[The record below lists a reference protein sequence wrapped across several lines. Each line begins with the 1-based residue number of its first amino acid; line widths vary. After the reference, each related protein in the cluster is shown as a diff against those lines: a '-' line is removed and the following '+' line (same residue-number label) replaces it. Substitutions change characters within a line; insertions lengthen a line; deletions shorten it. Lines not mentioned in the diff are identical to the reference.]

1 MILCEPVGNRLWEE
15 AQGMPDDSLARV
27 RHLTFDIFGT
37 VLDLTGSLAP
47 PAGEFLAVHG
57 SDLTGEA
64 FYAEWRARQ
73 RIEQYQDNLLML
85 GHSGYL
91 ETCRRAFVY
100 CLKNHDISYTDE
112 AVSEFMQVYKLLRPY
127 DDALEGLRLLG
138 ERYHL
143 VALSNGE
150 QWYLEELL
158 ANNVPIAF
166 DAIISVDQVGAFKP
180 SPGIYR
186 KAIQRLQCEP
196 GEIMMVAA
204 HSFDILGA
212 QACGFRA
219 TYVNR
224 YRLPPEVSE
233 YQPDI
238 IVDDFVELA
247 DRLLE

>member
-1 MILCEPVGNRLWEE
+1 MADGF
-15 AQGMPDDSLARV
+15 LARV
-27 RHLTFDIFGT
+27 NYLTFDIFGT
-37 VLDLTGSLAP
+37 VMDLTGSLAG
-47 PAGEFLAVHG
+47 PAGEFLAAHG
-57 SDLTGEA
+57 SELTGPA

-100 CLKNHDISYTDE
+100 CLKKHNVSYSSG
-112 AVSEFMQVYKLLRPY
+112 AVQEFMRVYQSLQPY
-127 DDALEGLRLLG
+127 DDAIEGLQSLA
-138 ERYHL
+138 ERYKL

-158 ANNVPIAF
+158 GNNVPITF

-186 KAIQRLQCEP
+186 KAIQRLGCEP

-204 HSFDILGA
+204 HTFDILGA
-212 QACGFRA
+212 QTCGFKGA
-219 TYVNR
+219 YVNR
-224 YRLPPEVSE
+224 YKLPTEDSE

-238 IVDDFVELA
+238 IVDDFIELA
-247 DRLLE
+247 AKLLT

>member
-1 MILCEPVGNRLWEE
+1 MADGFL
-15 AQGMPDDSLARV
+15 DRV
-27 RHLTFDIFGT
+27 NCLTFDIFGT
-37 VLDLTGSLAP
+37 VMDLSGSLAG
-47 PAGEFLAVHG
+47 PAGEFLAAHG
-57 SDLTGEA
+57 SEMTGEA
-64 FYAEWRARQ
+64 FYAEWRERQ

-100 CLKNHDISYTDE
+100 CLKKHNVSYTAG
-112 AVSEFMQVYKLLRPY
+112 AVREFMKVYKGLQPY
-127 DDALEGLRLLG
+127 GDAIEGLRSLAG
-138 ERYHL
+138 RYKL

-158 ANNVPIAF
+158 GNNVPVGF

-186 KAIQRLQCEP
+186 KAVQRLGCEP

-204 HSFDILGA
+204 HAFDILGA
-212 QACGFRA
+212 QACGFKA
-219 TYVNR
+219 AYVNR
-224 YRLPPEVSE
+224 YNLPTEDSE

-238 IVDDFVELA
+238 IVDDFIELA
-247 DRLLE
+247 ARLSA

>member
-1 MILCEPVGNRLWEE
+1 MAP
-15 AQGMPDDSLARV
+15 DSLERV
-27 RHLTFDIFGT
+27 RFLTFDIFGT
-37 VLDLTGSLAP
+37 VMDLTGSLAG
-47 PAGEFLAVHG
+47 PAGDFLAANG
-57 SDLTGEA
+57 SDIGGQS
-64 FYAEWRARQ
+64 FYAEWRERQ

-100 CLKNHDISYTDE
+100 CLKKHNVGYTAE
-112 AVSEFMQVYKLLRPY
+112 GVREFMQAYMDLRPY
-127 DDALEGLRLLG
+127 PDAIEGLRSLG
-138 ERYHL
+138 ARYKL

-150 QWYLEELL
+150 QWYLEKLL
-158 ANNVPIAF
+158 ETNVPVEF

-186 KAIQRLQCEP
+186 KAAQLLKCEP

-219 TYVNR
+219 AYVNR
-224 YRLPPEVSE
+224 YNLPTEDSG

-238 IVDDFVELA
+238 IVDDFVGLA
-247 DRLLE
+247 ERLLA

>member
-1 MILCEPVGNRLWEE
+1 MADGPFGRVKY
-15 AQGMPDDSLARV
+15 LA
-27 RHLTFDIFGT
+27 FDIFGT
-37 VLDLTGSLAP
+37 VMDLSGSLAG
-47 PAGEFLAVHG
+47 PAGDFLAAHG
-57 SDLTGEA
+57 SRMPGEV
-64 FYAEWRARQ
+64 FYAEWRERQ

-100 CLKNHDISYTDE
+100 CLKKHNVVYTDE
-112 AVSEFMQVYKLLRPY
+112 AVREFMKTYKALKPF
-127 DDALEGLRLLG
+127 DDAVCGLGKLAG
-138 ERYHL
+138 RYKL

-158 ANNVPIAF
+158 RNNVPIGF
-166 DAIISVDQVGAFKP
+166 DSIISVDQVGAFKP

-186 KAIQRLQCEP
+186 KAVQRLVCEP
-196 GEIMMVAA
+196 PEIMMVAA

-219 TYVNR
+219 AYVNR
-224 YRLPPEVSE
+224 YGLPTEESE

-238 IVDDFVELA
+238 IVEDFVQLA
-247 DRLLE
+247 SRLLR

>member
-1 MILCEPVGNRLWEE
+1 
-15 AQGMPDDSLARV
+15 MPDGFLARV
-27 RHLTFDIFGT
+27 NYLTFDIFGT
-37 VLDLTGSLAP
+37 VMDLTGSLAG
-47 PAGEFLAVHG
+47 PAGEFLAAHG
-57 SDLTGEA
+57 SELTGPA

-100 CLKNHDISYTDE
+100 CLKNHNVSYTDGE
-112 AVSEFMQVYKLLRPY
+112 VQEFMKVYRGLQPY
-127 DDALEGLRLLG
+127 PDAIEGLQSLAA
-138 ERYHL
+138 RYKL

-158 ANNVPIAF
+158 GNNVPITF

-186 KAIQRLQCEP
+186 KAIQRLGCEP

-204 HSFDILGA
+204 HTFDILGA
-212 QACGFRA
+212 QTCGFKGA
-219 TYVNR
+219 YVNR
-224 YRLPPEVSE
+224 YKLPTEDSE

-247 DRLLE
+247 AKLMA

>member
-1 MILCEPVGNRLWEE
+1 M
-15 AQGMPDDSLARV
+15 DSRPFARV
-27 RHLTFDIFGT
+27 KYLAFDIFGT
-37 VLDLTGSLAP
+37 VLDLRGSLAG
-47 PAGEFLAVHG
+47 PARDFLAAHG
-57 SDLTGEA
+57 SEVSGEA
-64 FYAEWRARQ
+64 FYSDWRDRQ

-91 ETCRRAFVY
+91 ETCRLAFVY
-100 CLKNHDISYTDE
+100 CLEKHNVAYTGE
-112 AVSEFMQVYKLLRPY
+112 AVREFMQAYKDLQPFA
-127 DDALEGLRLLG
+127 DAVQGLRELAG
-138 ERYHL
+138 RYEL

-158 ANNVPIAF
+158 GSNVPVGF

-186 KAIQRLQCEP
+186 KAVQRLGCEP
-196 GEIMMVAA
+196 SEIMMVAA

-219 TYVNR
+219 AYVNR
-224 YRLPPEVSE
+224 YGLPTEVSD

-238 IVDDFVELA
+238 IVDDFAELA
-247 DRLLE
+247 SVLLR

>member
-1 MILCEPVGNRLWEE
+1 MADEFLT
-15 AQGMPDDSLARV
+15 RV
-27 RHLTFDIFGT
+27 NYLTFDIFGT
-37 VLDLTGSLAP
+37 VMDLSGSLAG
-47 PAGEFLAVHG
+47 PAGDFLAARG
-57 SDLTGEA
+57 SEMTGQE
-64 FYAEWRARQ
+64 FYPEWRERQ

-100 CLKNHDISYTDE
+100 CLKKHNVNYTTSD
-112 AVSEFMQVYKLLRPY
+112 VREFMEVYKGLRPF
-127 DDALEGLRLLG
+127 DDAIEGLHKLAG
-138 ERYHL
+138 RYRL

-158 ANNVPIAF
+158 GNNVPVQF

-186 KAIQRLQCEP
+186 KAVQRLGCEP
-196 GEIMMVAA
+196 SEVMMVAA
-204 HSFDILGA
+204 HAFDILGA
-212 QACGFRA
+212 QACGFKA
-219 TYVNR
+219 AYVNR
-224 YRLPPEVSE
+224 YKLPTEESQ

-247 DRLLE
+247 DRLLK

>member
-1 MILCEPVGNRLWEE
+1 MADGL
-15 AQGMPDDSLARV
+15 LARV
-27 RHLTFDIFGT
+27 NYLTFDIFGT
-37 VLDLTGSLAP
+37 VIDLTGSLAG
-47 PAGEFLAVHG
+47 PAGEFLAGHG
-57 SDLTGEA
+57 SELTGPE

-100 CLKNHDISYTDE
+100 CLKKHNVIYTSG
-112 AVSEFMQVYKLLRPY
+112 AVEEFMHVYQRLQPY
-127 DDALEGLRLLG
+127 ADAIEGLRSLAG
-138 ERYHL
+138 RYKL

-158 ANNVPIAF
+158 GNNVPITF

-186 KAIQRLQCEP
+186 KAIQRLGCEP

-204 HSFDILGA
+204 HTFDILGA
-212 QACGFRA
+212 QTCGFKGA
-219 TYVNR
+219 YVNR
-224 YRLPPEVSE
+224 YKLPTEDSD

-247 DRLLE
+247 AKLLV

>member
-1 MILCEPVGNRLWEE
+1 MADGF
-15 AQGMPDDSLARV
+15 LARV
-27 RHLTFDIFGT
+27 NYLTFDIFGT
-37 VLDLTGSLAP
+37 VMDLTGSLSG
-47 PAGEFLAVHG
+47 PAGEFLAAQG
-57 SDLTGEA
+57 SEITGPA

-100 CLKNHDISYTDE
+100 CLKKQNVSYTSG
-112 AVSEFMQVYKLLRPY
+112 AVQEFMKVYQGLQPY
-127 DDALEGLRLLG
+127 DDAIEGLRSLA
-138 ERYHL
+138 ERYKL

-158 ANNVPIAF
+158 ANNVPITF

-186 KAIQRLQCEP
+186 KAIQRLGCEP

-204 HSFDILGA
+204 HTFDILGA
-212 QACGFRA
+212 QTCGFKGA
-219 TYVNR
+219 YVNR
-224 YRLPPEVSE
+224 YKLPTEDSD

-247 DRLLE
+247 AKLLS

>member
-1 MILCEPVGNRLWEE
+1 M
-15 AQGMPDDSLARV
+15 
-27 RHLTFDIFGT
+27 
-37 VLDLTGSLAP
+37 TGQ
-47 PAGEFLAVHG
+47 
-57 SDLTGEA
+57 A
-64 FYAEWRARQ
+64 FYADWRERQ

-100 CLKNHDISYTDE
+100 CLKKHNVSYTAD
-112 AVSEFMQVYKLLRPY
+112 AVREFMKVYMDLQPY
-127 DDALEGLRLLG
+127 DDAIEGLLSLG
-138 ERYHL
+138 DRYKL

-150 QWYLEELL
+150 QWYLEKLL
-158 ANNVPIAF
+158 GNNVPVEF

-180 SPGIYR
+180 APGIYR
-186 KAIQRLQCEP
+186 KAVQRLGCEP

-204 HSFDILGA
+204 HAFDILGA

-219 TYVNR
+219 AYVNR
-224 YRLPPEVSE
+224 YKLPTEDSD

-247 DRLLE
+247 ERLLT

>member
-1 MILCEPVGNRLWEE
+1 MADGF
-15 AQGMPDDSLARV
+15 LARV
-27 RHLTFDIFGT
+27 NCLTFDIFGT
-37 VLDLTGSLAP
+37 VMDLSGSLAG
-47 PAGEFLAVHG
+47 PAGEFLAAHG
-57 SDLTGEA
+57 SEMTGET
-64 FYAEWRARQ
+64 FYAEWRERQ

-100 CLKNHDISYTDE
+100 CLKKHNVSYTAE
-112 AVSEFMQVYKLLRPY
+112 AVREFMKVYKDLQPY
-127 DDALEGLRLLG
+127 GDAIEGLRSLAG
-138 ERYHL
+138 RYKL

-158 ANNVPIAF
+158 GNNVPVRF

-186 KAIQRLQCEP
+186 KAVQRLRCEP

-204 HSFDILGA
+204 HAFDILGA
-212 QACGFRA
+212 QACGFMA
-219 TYVNR
+219 AYVNR
-224 YRLPPEVSE
+224 YKLPTEDSE

-238 IVDDFVELA
+238 IVDDFIELA
-247 DRLLE
+247 ARLSA

>member
-1 MILCEPVGNRLWEE
+1 
-15 AQGMPDDSLARV
+15 MPDHSLARV
-27 RHLTFDIFGT
+27 KFLTFDIFGT
-37 VLDLTGSLAP
+37 VMDLTGSLAG
-47 PAGEFLAVHG
+47 PAEEFLSAHG
-57 SDLTGEA
+57 SEMTGQA
-64 FYAEWRARQ
+64 FYAEWRERQ

-100 CLKNHDISYTDE
+100 CLKKHNVTYTRE
-112 AVSEFMQVYKLLRPY
+112 AVREFMAVYKGLQPY
-127 DDALEGLRLLG
+127 ADAVEGLRSLS
-138 ERYHL
+138 ERYRL

-158 ANNVPIAF
+158 GNNIPVAF

-180 SPGIYR
+180 APGIYR
-186 KAIQRLQCEP
+186 KAIQRLGCEP

-204 HSFDILGA
+204 HAFDILGA

-219 TYVNR
+219 AYVNR
-224 YRLPPEVSE
+224 YRLPTEDSV

-247 DRLLE
+247 VRLLA

>member
-1 MILCEPVGNRLWEE
+1 M
-15 AQGMPDDSLARV
+15 ADHSLERV
-27 RHLTFDIFGT
+27 KYLTFDIFGT
-37 VLDLTGSLAP
+37 VMDLTGSLAG
-47 PAGEFLAVHG
+47 PAGNFLAANG
-57 SDLTGEA
+57 STMTGQA
-64 FYAEWRARQ
+64 FYADWRERQ

-100 CLKNHDISYTDE
+100 CLKKHNVSYTAD
-112 AVSEFMQVYKLLRPY
+112 AVREFMKVYMDLQPY
-127 DDALEGLRLLG
+127 DDAIEGLLSLG
-138 ERYHL
+138 DRYKL

-150 QWYLEELL
+150 QWYLEKLL
-158 ANNVPIAF
+158 GNNVPVEF

-180 SPGIYR
+180 APGIYR
-186 KAIQRLQCEP
+186 KAVQRLGCEP

-204 HSFDILGA
+204 HAFDILGA

-219 TYVNR
+219 AYVNR
-224 YRLPPEVSE
+224 YKLPTEDSD

-247 DRLLE
+247 ERLLT

>member
-1 MILCEPVGNRLWEE
+1 MADHSVE
-15 AQGMPDDSLARV
+15 RV
-27 RHLTFDIFGT
+27 KYLTFDIFGT
-37 VLDLTGSLAP
+37 VMDLTGSLAG
-47 PAGEFLAVHG
+47 PAGDFLAANG
-57 SDLTGEA
+57 SNMTGQA
-64 FYAEWRARQ
+64 FYADWRERQ

-100 CLKNHDISYTDE
+100 CLKKHNVSYTAD
-112 AVSEFMQVYKLLRPY
+112 AVQEFMKVYMGLQPY
-127 DDALEGLRLLG
+127 DDAIEGLRSLG
-138 ERYHL
+138 DRYKL

-150 QWYLEELL
+150 QWYLEKLL
-158 ANNVPIAF
+158 GSNVPVEF

-180 SPGIYR
+180 APGIYR
-186 KAIQRLQCEP
+186 KAVQRLGCEP

-204 HSFDILGA
+204 HAFDILGA
-212 QACGFRA
+212 QACGFKA

-224 YRLPPEVSE
+224 YKLPTEDSD

-247 DRLLE
+247 ERLLT

>member
-1 MILCEPVGNRLWEE
+1 MDDE
-15 AQGMPDDSLARV
+15 AFSRVKFLA
-27 RHLTFDIFGT
+27 FDIFGT
-37 VLDLTGSLAP
+37 VMDLTGSLTGP
-47 PAGEFLAVHG
+47 VGDFLAAHG
-57 SDLTGEA
+57 SRMSGEA
-64 FYAEWRARQ
+64 FYADWRDRQ
-73 RIEQYQDNLLML
+73 RIEQYQDSLLML

-100 CLKNHDISYTDE
+100 CLRKHSVSYTDE
-112 AVSEFMQVYKLLRPY
+112 AVREFMESYNKLRPF
-127 DDALEGLRLLG
+127 DDAIQGLRVLAD
-138 ERYHL
+138 RYKL

-158 ANNVPIAF
+158 RNSVPITF
-166 DAIISVDQVGAFKP
+166 DAVISVDQVGAFKP

-186 KAIQRLQCEP
+186 KAVQRLGCEP

-212 QACGFRA
+212 QACSFKA
-219 TYVNR
+219 AYVDR
-224 YRLPPEVSE
+224 YGLPTEVSE

-247 DRLLE
+247 TRLLK

>member
-1 MILCEPVGNRLWEE
+1 M
-15 AQGMPDDSLARV
+15 AASSLDRV
-27 RHLTFDIFGT
+27 KYLTFDIFGT
-37 VLDLTGSLAP
+37 VMDLTGSLAG
-47 PAGEFLAVHG
+47 PAGDFLAANG
-57 SDLTGEA
+57 SNMTGQA
-64 FYAEWRARQ
+64 FYADWRERQ

-100 CLKNHDISYTDE
+100 CLKKHNVSYIAD
-112 AVSEFMQVYKLLRPY
+112 AVREFMKVYMDLQPY
-127 DDALEGLRLLG
+127 DDAIEGLLSLG
-138 ERYHL
+138 GRYKL

-150 QWYLEELL
+150 QWYLEKLL
-158 ANNVPIAF
+158 GNNVPVEF

-180 SPGIYR
+180 APGIYR
-186 KAIQRLQCEP
+186 KAVQRLGCEP

-204 HSFDILGA
+204 HAFDILGA

-219 TYVNR
+219 AYVNR
-224 YRLPPEVSE
+224 YKLPTEDSD

-247 DRLLE
+247 ERLLT

>member
-1 MILCEPVGNRLWEE
+1 MADGPF
-15 AQGMPDDSLARV
+15 ARV
-27 RHLTFDIFGT
+27 KYLALDIFGT
-37 VLDLTGSLAP
+37 VMDLSGSLAGP
-47 PAGEFLAVHG
+47 TGDFLAAHG
-57 SDLTGEA
+57 SKMSGEA
-64 FYAEWRARQ
+64 FYAEWRERQ

-100 CLKNHDISYTDE
+100 CLKKHDVGYTDE
-112 AVSEFMQVYKLLRPY
+112 AVREFMQAYDGLRPFG
-127 DDALEGLRLLG
+127 DAIQGLRELAG
-138 ERYHL
+138 RYKL

-150 QWYLEELL
+150 QWYLDELL
-158 ANNVPIAF
+158 GNNVPVGF

-186 KAIQRLQCEP
+186 KAVQRLGCEP
-196 GEIMMVAA
+196 SEIMMVAA

-219 TYVNR
+219 AYVNR
-224 YRLPPEVSE
+224 YGLPTEESE

-238 IVDDFVELA
+238 IVEDFVELA
-247 DRLLE
+247 SRLLR

>member
-1 MILCEPVGNRLWEE
+1 MADGFI
-15 AQGMPDDSLARV
+15 ARV
-27 RHLTFDIFGT
+27 SYLTFDIFGT
-37 VLDLTGSLAP
+37 VMDLSGSLAG
-47 PAGEFLAVHG
+47 PAGEFLAAHG
-57 SDLTGEA
+57 SDMTGQA
-64 FYAEWRARQ
+64 FYAEWRERQ

-100 CLKNHDISYTDE
+100 CLKKHNVSYTAG
-112 AVSEFMQVYKLLRPY
+112 AVQEFMKVYKGLQPYGDAVESLRSL
-127 DDALEGLRLLG
+127 AG
-138 ERYHL
+138 RYKL

-158 ANNVPIAF
+158 DNNVPIRF

-186 KAIQRLQCEP
+186 KAIQRLGCEP

-204 HSFDILGA
+204 HAFDILGA
-212 QACGFRA
+212 QACGFKA
-219 TYVNR
+219 AYVNR
-224 YRLPPEVSE
+224 YKLPTEDSE

-247 DRLLE
+247 ARLLA

>member
-1 MILCEPVGNRLWEE
+1 MADGF
-15 AQGMPDDSLARV
+15 LARV
-27 RHLTFDIFGT
+27 NYLTFDIFGT
-37 VLDLTGSLAP
+37 VMDLTGSLSG
-47 PAGEFLAVHG
+47 PAGEFLAAHG
-57 SDLTGEA
+57 SELTGQA

-100 CLKNHDISYTDE
+100 CLKNHNVSYTDGE
-112 AVSEFMQVYKLLRPY
+112 VQEFMKVYRGLQPY
-127 DDALEGLRLLG
+127 PDAIEGLQSLA
-138 ERYHL
+138 ERYKL

-158 ANNVPIAF
+158 GNNAPITF

-186 KAIQRLQCEP
+186 KAIQRLGCEP

-204 HSFDILGA
+204 HAFDILGA
-212 QACGFRA
+212 QSCGFKGA
-219 TYVNR
+219 YVNR
-224 YRLPPEVSE
+224 YKLPTEDSE

-247 DRLLE
+247 AKLLA